1 MIDKTILVERRNAVG
16 LITINRPETLN
27 ALNVPTLL
35 ALEAALTELEANDD
49 IRVIV
54 VTGAGDRAFVA
65 GGDIA
70 DLESRRGLEHYQE
83 FAEIIHRVLQR
94 FENSDKPTIG
104 AINGWA
110 LGGGT
115 ELLLA
120 LDLRL
125 VAEEAKLGLPEITL
139 GLFPEPAV
147 RNGSYARSRH
157 AGRRELM
164 FTGDQISAAEAVALG
179 LCNRAVPRT
188 ELLEHTF
195 ALADRIGRK
204 SPITLKLLKRTLR
217 QGVEMPLGAA
227 LSYEQAMIGLVLD
240 SNDAPRGL
248 QGLPREAC
256 ARFQRELSVAPRAAD
271 AQARSHDDRG
281 RAGGVDG
288 RAGCQLHGRRRTVRR
303 RNRQGRQRD
312 PGGVQRHLA
321 RDRGAVR
328 RDRRGRAN
336 DRLRRR
342 RDRGARGRDAGASR
356 NRR

>member
-1 MIDKTILVERRNAVG
+1 MTDNTILVERRNAVG

-35 ALEAALTELEANDD
+35 ALEAALTELEVDNEV
-49 IRVIV
+49 RVIV
-54 VTGAGDRAFVA
+54 VTGAGNRAFVA

-83 FAEIIHRVLQR
+83 FAEVIHRVLQR

-139 GLFPEPAV
+139 GLFP
-147 RNGSYARSRH
+147 G
-157 AGRRELM
+157 AGGTQRLIRQIAPCRARELM

-179 LCNRAVPRT
+179 LCNRAVPRV
-188 ELLEHTF
+188 ELMEHTF

-204 SPITLKLLKRTLR
+204 SPITLKLLKRSLR
-217 QGVEMPLGAA
+217 NGIEMPLGAA

-240 SNDAPRGL
+240 SNDAHEGCRAFL
-248 QGLPREAC
+248 EKR
-256 ARFQRELSVAPRAAD
+256 AP
-271 AQARSHDDRG
+271 SFEG
-281 RAGGVDG
+281 
-288 RAGCQLHGRRRTVRR
+288 
-303 RNRQGRQRD
+303 N
-312 PGGVQRHLA
+312 
-321 RDRGAVR
+321 
-328 RDRRGRAN
+328 
-336 DRLRRR
+336 
-342 RDRGARGRDAGASR
+342 
-356 NRR
+356 